1 MMIMSFELD
10 NKMTSGIRLSAS
22 SFTLDSPLYPII
34 PSTIQKDSSSKVLCY
49 DVVLFSCLWVIPKK
63 VAFIFLFPS
72 LLNDGLVKMLL
83 FNSSFNYR
91 HILHFLGP
99 LSFFWFPQPKPK
111 FAVFLRFGT
120 AREASKSCGFFTNL
134 LSLPL
139 SPLQNSILYSC
150 SIPTKKAFFHK
161 IWMCA
166 QMEILFFPF
175 IKLKVQ

>member
-34 PSTIQKDSSSKVLCY
+34 PSTIQKDSSKVLCY

-91 HILHFLGP
+91 HIFHFLFP
-99 LSFFWFPQPKPK
+99 LFWFPQPKPK

-120 AREASKSCGFFTNL
+120 AREASKSCGFSQTCFL
-134 LSLPL
+134 FLCPL
-139 SPLQNSILYSC
+139 SK
-150 SIPTKKAFFHK
+150 IPSSTLAAFQLKK
-161 IWMCA
+161 
-166 QMEILFFPF
+166 LFF
-175 IKLKVQ
+175 IKYECVHKWRSFFSLS

>member
-91 HILHFLGP
+91 HIFHFLGP
-99 LSFFWFPQPKPK
+99 LSFLVSPTKTKICSFPKIWDSTWGVQK
-111 FAVFLRFGT
+111 LRFFQT
-120 AREASKSCGFFTNL
+120 CFLFFC
-134 LSLPL
+134 PL
-139 SPLQNSILYSC
+139 SK
-150 SIPTKKAFFHK
+150 IPSSTLAAFQLKK
-161 IWMCA
+161 
-166 QMEILFFPF
+166 LFS
-175 IKLKVQ
+175 